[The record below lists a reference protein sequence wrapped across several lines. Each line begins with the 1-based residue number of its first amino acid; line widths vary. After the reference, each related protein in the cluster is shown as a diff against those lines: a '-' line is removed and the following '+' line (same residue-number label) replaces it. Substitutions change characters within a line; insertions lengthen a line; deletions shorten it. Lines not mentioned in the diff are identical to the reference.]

1 MNLDRAIFQL
11 VPCRLVFGGL
21 IFLLLLAPFA
31 YGAND
36 FRVLVVLSESS
47 APYQTFAKTFQQDLS
62 SNFRIKVLQN
72 PEDFSPGDERA
83 DLIITVG
90 IKATDS
96 MASKGAAPLIAVM
109 VPNAGYLDLL
119 RKENNFRRMSA
130 IYIDQPWARQV
141 ALLNV
146 TLPEIRSVGLLY
158 SSESRINLQA
168 LHSELE
174 RHGYKLVARQTLR
187 KDSLSSDLDDV
198 IARSDVLL
206 AIPDGNIYN
215 SSNIRNILLTSYRQH
230 IPLVGL
236 SQSYVN
242 AGALCAIFST
252 PEQIAAQAS
261 MTAILFAQTRHLPE
275 PQSPELF
282 TVAVNRDVARTLGV
296 TTGSPELLHM
306 QIEKI
311 LGAP

>member
-1 MNLDRAIFQL
+1 LNLNHAIFKL
-11 VPCRLVFGGL
+11 APRRLIIGGL
-21 IFLLLLAPFA
+21 VFLLLLPPFA
-31 YGAND
+31 NGANNL
-36 FRVLVVLSESS
+36 RVLVVLSEIS
-47 APYQTFAKTFQQDLS
+47 APYQAFAKTFQQNLT
-62 SNFRIKVLQN
+62 SNFQVSVLQN
-72 PEDFSPGDERA
+72 PEDFSPGDDRA

-96 MASKGAAPLIAVM
+96 IASKTAAPLIAVM
-109 VPNAGYLDLL
+109 VPNTGYLDLL
-119 RKENNFRRMSA
+119 KKQNISRRISA

-141 ALLNV
+141 ALLNAA
-146 TLPEIRSVGLLY
+146 LPEARSVGLLY
-158 SSESRINLQA
+158 SAESRINLQA
-168 LHSELE
+168 LHHELE
-174 RHGYKLVARQTLR
+174 RHGHKLVARLTHG
-187 KDSLSSDLDDV
+187 KDSLSSDLEDV
-198 IARSDVLL
+198 IAQSDVLL

-215 SSNIRNILLTSYRQH
+215 SNNIRDILLTSYRQH

-282 TVAVNRDVARTLGV
+282 TIAVNRDVARTLDV
-296 TTGSPELLHM
+296 TPGSAEMLHM